1 MKTITTENGTPSR
14 FGFTNKGEIG
24 IMKLLSGVA
33 IGILTLIIIYSLVPV
48 VGASV
53 DDAMPDISGQWNTT
67 TNPDIPTGVD
77 LWETMGPLIG
87 LAALVAV
94 IAIVLKMIGVF

>member
-1 MKTITTENGTPSR
+1 MLNKTA
-14 FGFTNKGEIG
+14 FKHKVGFTNKGEIG

-33 IGILTLIIIYSLVPV
+33 IGVLTLIIIFSLVPV

-53 DDAMPDISGQWNTT
+53 DDAMPSTDGEWNST
-67 TNPDIPTGVD
+67 TNPDIPTGVS
-77 LWETMGPLIG
+77 LWQTMGPLIG

-94 IAIVLKMIGVF
+94 IAIVLKMVGVF